1 MLFVLKE
8 KQQKESN
15 IQDAFLL
22 LESVI
27 TARQRNMKVRLNNS
41 KKSAVLL
48 QDSKIIH
55 SSDCYNI
62 SFCSLILWYSG
73 GYMYGMKEMVHMSRV
88 DMCGNVAGGL

>member
-1 MLFVLKE
+1 M
-8 KQQKESN
+8 
-15 IQDAFLL
+15 
-22 LESVI
+22 ESVI
-27 TARQRNMKVRLNNS
+27 TASQRNMNVRLNNS

-55 SSDCYNI
+55 ASDCYNI

-88 DMCGNVAGGL
+88 DMWGNAAGGCDILRLASLTVYDDYKFQK

>member
-1 MLFVLKE
+1 M
-8 KQQKESN
+8 
-15 IQDAFLL
+15 
-22 LESVI
+22 ESVI
-27 TARQRNMKVRLNNS
+27 TARQRNMNVRLNNS

-55 SSDCYNI
+55 VSDCYNI

-88 DMCGNVAGGL
+88 DMWGMLLEVCDILRLASLTVYDDYKLQK

>member
-1 MLFVLKE
+1 MSEIIKAILFGIVE
-8 KQQKESN
+8 G
-15 IQDAFLL
+15 
-22 LESVI
+22 I
-27 TARQRNMKVRLNNS
+27 TEWLPVSSMNVRLNNS

-55 SSDCYNI
+55 VSDCYNI

-88 DMCGNVAGGL
+88 DMWGNAAGGV

>member
-1 MLFVLKE
+1 M
-8 KQQKESN
+8 
-15 IQDAFLL
+15 
-22 LESVI
+22 
-27 TARQRNMKVRLNNS
+27 NNS

-55 SSDCYNI
+55 VSDCYNI

-88 DMCGNVAGGL
+88 DMWGDILRLASLTVYDDYKLQK

>member
-1 MLFVLKE
+1 M
-8 KQQKESN
+8 
-15 IQDAFLL
+15 
-22 LESVI
+22 ESVI
-27 TARQRNMKVRLNNS
+27 TARQRNMNVRLNNS

-55 SSDCYNI
+55 VSDCYNI

-88 DMCGNVAGGL
+88 DMWGNAAGGGDILRLASLTVYDDYKLQK

>member
-1 MLFVLKE
+1 M
-8 KQQKESN
+8 
-15 IQDAFLL
+15 
-22 LESVI
+22 ESVI
-27 TARQRNMKVRLNNS
+27 TASQRNMNVRLNNS

>member
-1 MLFVLKE
+1 M
-8 KQQKESN
+8 N
-15 IQDAFLL
+15 
-22 LESVI
+22 
-27 TARQRNMKVRLNNS
+27 VRLNNS

-55 SSDCYNI
+55 VSDCYNI

-88 DMCGNVAGGL
+88 DMWGNAAGGDILRLASLTVYDDYKLQK